1 MLVLSRKVGE
11 TILIQGGIKLH
22 VRTICGSRVQ
32 IGIEAPANV
41 KVLRGELESNPQ
53 PLNPAL
59 TPDLQL
65 ASVA

>member
-1 MLVLSRKVGE
+1 MLILSRKEGE
-11 TILIQGGIKLH
+11 TIVIQGGIK
-22 VRTICGSRVQ
+22 VQIRTIRGSRVQ

-41 KVLRGELESNPQ
+41 QVLRGELESKPQ
-53 PLNPAL
+53 RSSPPQ